1 MNNEGLKF
9 KRIDADINESMKGS
23 EESDEA
29 LKEKQSKFADKVKET
44 LNINKLS
51 VKVENLAN
59 KEIASMITVSEESR
73 RLQDMM
79 KQYAMMGM
87 GGMLD
92 TLEETLILN
101 SNNELVKKLIDEETP
116 DKAICEQLYDLAKL
130 SHGSLEPE
138 RMAKFIARTNDL
150 MLNSK

>member
-9 KRIDADINESMKGS
+9 KRIDADINDSMKGS

-44 LNINKLS
+44 LNISKLS

-116 DKAICEQLYDLAKL
+116 DKTICEQLYDLAKL
-130 SHGSLEPE
+130 SHGSL
-138 RMAKFIARTNDL
+138 A
-150 MLNSK
+150 